1 MIPQNVKLASLPNP
15 TGRWLR
21 LFALSSLTGLV
32 AGLSAAAMEWCLTKG
47 IDAIVGK
54 VAARAG
60 TEVLQFHP
68 LVLFLPAIGGL
79 ASACIVLALC
89 PKFARQGTEAMIHAF
104 HRERGR
110 LELQGPL
117 VKAAASVVVIACGGS
132 AGPEGPIA
140 ALAAAIGSRCG
151 KLFRVSFAQRRILL
165 IAGCAAGVGAIFR
178 CPLGGA
184 LFAVSVPY
192 SDPDYETEA
201 IMPALVASVV
211 GYSTFMA
218 LWGHGEFLFR
228 GTDKLVFGSPLELLP
243 FLALGPLCGLL
254 AIFFGMSFQLVQRA
268 QKAAHRLPPWL
279 LPALGGLAT
288 GALACCLPQVM
299 DARYDFLRGTMD
311 GTLFPAGAGHP
322 WRWVAFFAAL
332 ALAKCAATSCT
343 VGSGGAG
350 GTLGPSLAIGGI
362 AGALL
367 GAICEALFPGIFPEP
382 LRQSLIP
389 VGMGG
394 LLAASMRVPLAA
406 IVMTAEMT
414 GCYGLIVPNMLVCA
428 TAYLIGRQWGLP
440 HEQVRS
446 SIDSPVHATD
456 VVIRLLES
464 TPVSALLNSAPLSG
478 TPLNGKGGLVVAPD
492 AHLNQ
497 LVERLEPGEQP
508 AFMVV
513 ENERLLGTITLP
525 DLAHVLA
532 DSQLDRVVI
541 AHDIMNERTDALT
554 PDDSLYHALELFRH
568 GRHSVLPVVSR
579 EAPHRFLGT
588 VSRRTIFDAL
598 VERVNGLKELA
609 LGEHAGLLAIE
620 EEARLDHVLIA
631 MAGDSGPRVKRLMV
645 PLDVI
650 GKSIR
655 QSRFRNCYGLQI
667 VALERPD
674 GTLECPPNLHTVL
687 DGSYRLLVIAAA
699 VLPDGTR
706 EAERLDSVGID
717 QRGTAN
723 RSAA

>member
-1 MIPQNVKLASLPNP
+1 MITQSVKLASLPNP
-15 TGRWLR
+15 TGHWLR
-21 LFALSSLTGLV
+21 LFALSSLTGLL
-32 AGLSAAAMEWCLTKG
+32 AGLSASAMEWCLTEG

-60 TEVLQFHP
+60 GEVLQFHP
-68 LVLFLPAIGGL
+68 LILLLPAIGGL
-79 ASACIVLALC
+79 ASAWLVLALC

-140 ALAAAIGSRCG
+140 ALGAAIGSRCG
-151 KLFRVSFAQRRILL
+151 KLFRVSPSQRRTLL

-218 LWGHGEFLFR
+218 LWGHGEFLIR
-228 GTDKLVFGSPLELLP
+228 GADKLVFGSPLELLP

-254 AIFFGMSFQLVQRA
+254 AIFFGMSFQVVRRA
-268 QKAAHRLPPWL
+268 LKTARHLPLWL
-279 LPALGGLAT
+279 LPAIGGLAT

-299 DARYDFLRGTMD
+299 DARYDFLRGIMD
-311 GTLFPAGAGHP
+311 GTLFPAGAVHY
-322 WRWVAFFAAL
+322 WRWAGFFAAL
-332 ALAKCAATSCT
+332 ALAKCLATACT

-382 LRQSLIP
+382 LRQALIP

-406 IVMTAEMT
+406 IVMTVEMT
-414 GCYGLIVPNMLVCA
+414 GCYGLIVPNMLVCV
-428 TAYLIGRQWGLP
+428 TAYLIGRRWGLP

-464 TPVSALLNSAPLSG
+464 TPVSALLN
-478 TPLNGKGGLVVAPD
+478 GKDGPVVAPD
-492 AHLNQ
+492 THLNQ

-513 ENERLLGTITLP
+513 DNERLLGTITLP
-525 DLAHVLA
+525 GLAHVLA
-532 DSQLDRVVI
+532 DSQFDRVVI
-541 AHDIMNERTDALT
+541 AHDIMNDCTDALT
-554 PDDSLYHALELFRH
+554 PDGSLYQALELFRH
-568 GRHSVLPVVSR
+568 GKHSVLPVVSR

-588 VSRRTIFDAL
+588 VSRRAIFDAL
-598 VERVNGLKELA
+598 VERVNGLKEFA

-620 EEARLDHVLIA
+620 EEARLDHLLIA
-631 MAGDSGPRVKRLMV
+631 IAGESGPRVRRLMV

-650 GKSIR
+650 GKSIQ
-655 QSRFRNCYGLQI
+655 QSQFRNRYGLQI

-674 GTLECPPNLHTVL
+674 GTLQCPPELHVVL
-687 DGSYRLLVIAAA
+687 DGSYRLLVIAGAA
-699 VLPDGTR
+699 PVGGAR
-706 EAERLDSVGID
+706 EVGRLD
-717 QRGTAN
+717 TAGME
-723 RSAA
+723 RHGSADRKAA